1 MANNLPSAHQQ
12 LNAIDA
18 TLKKACE
25 ASRVLGTFQTSPF
38 FRTSGLGVIPKH
50 DGGWHII
57 YHLSA
62 PDGRSINDF
71 IDPFTYS
78 LTYCSID
85 DAYTIINKL
94 GPGALL

>member
-1 MANNLPSAHQQ
+1 MLLTQHLRKSVK
-12 LNAIDA
+12 LDA
-18 TLKKACE
+18 FLELFK
-25 ASRVLGTFQTSPF
+25 LPF

-57 YHLSA
+57 YHLSV
-62 PDGRSINDF
+62 PDGHSIKDF

-78 LTYCSID
+78 LTYCSVN